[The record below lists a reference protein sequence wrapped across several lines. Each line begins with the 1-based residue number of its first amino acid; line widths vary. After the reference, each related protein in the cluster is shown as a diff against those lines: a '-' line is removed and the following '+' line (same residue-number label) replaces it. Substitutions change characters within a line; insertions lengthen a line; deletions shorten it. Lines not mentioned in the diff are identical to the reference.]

1 MRVIVKMCSIYI
13 IYSGHFSI
21 HSSSILSLS
30 KLATLHDLIT
40 SQFTNMMIERKVKR
54 SKGMPTT
61 LNNLHSLTILKPRLR
76 SDNIMYDQRNLCTLN
91 IYNPSL
97 IPKHEILGELHC
109 F

>member
-1 MRVIVKMCSIYI
+1 MRMIVKICSIYI

-76 SDNIMYDQRNLCTLN
+76 SDNIMYD
-91 IYNPSL
+91 
-97 IPKHEILGELHC
+97 
-109 F
+109 